1 MIGDEGLVG
10 ADQLLAA
17 GLQILARLRGCA
29 RSRAGSVGNSSIW
42 LQTWRGKAELL
53 AQKHL
58 AAVSGRPT
66 TEHQR
71 EKGVPKDR
79 MYSCTESVV
88 LLRDTLKILS

>member
-29 RSRAGSVGNSSIW
+29 RSRAESVGNSSIW

-53 AQKHL
+53 AQNHL

-66 TEHQR
+66 TEHPR
-71 EKGVPKDR
+71 EKGAGWAQRSDVLKVWC
-79 MYSCTESVV
+79 YSE
-88 LLRDTLKILS
+88 IL